1 VISSVAPQA
10 PSRSA
15 TAQVLTISGVNFS
28 DGLSL
33 TVVEPDQVVPI
44 GASGL
49 ASAKIVTHATL
60 KVYAVAPHGLV
71 DSHRAELGSDL
82 LAFVRE

>member
-1 VISSVAPQA
+1 
-10 PSRSA
+10 
-15 TAQVLTISGVNFS
+15 
-28 DGLSL
+28 
-33 TVVEPDQVVPI
+33 
-44 GASGL
+44 
-49 ASAKIVTHATL
+49 VTHATL